1 MPQQH
6 GDLAG
11 IAWREKPFAPMEEAR
26 SCTVS
31 ESGLQGDWRAK
42 SPGGSRAVTL
52 LFEDQWREVCEELG
66 QPLPWISRRA
76 NLLIRGMSNPG
87 AAPQRIRIG
96 GSVVLEVTGV
106 CDPCSRMDRAW
117 EGLRA
122 TLAKRGRGGLTCRVV
137 EAGNASLGDR
147 IAVCAVPASDR
158 SGEGHDSPSEVLQF
172 WFEEVPPEK
181 RFQTDENVDRV
192 IRDRFSALR
201 DAALAG
207 ALESWE
213 EEAESALVLLILMD
227 QFSRNLFRGDER
239 AFAADASARGI
250 ADRSIARG
258 FDRAVSEKKRP
269 FFYLPFMHSED
280 LVDQDRCVA
289 LFRENLPNA
298 EQGLYHAGKHREVIA
313 RFGRFPHRN
322 EAMGRP
328 ATEEE
333 AAFLA
338 GGGYAP

>member
-1 MPQQH
+1 MPQQR

-11 IAWREKPFAPMEEAR
+11 IAWREKPFAPMEEVR
-26 SCTVS
+26 SCTVA
-31 ESGLQGDWRAK
+31 ESGLQGDFRAK
-42 SPGGSRAVTL
+42 DPGGSRAVTL

-66 QPLPWISRRA
+66 QSLSWTSRRA
-76 NLLIRGMSNPG
+76 NFLIRGMSNPG
-87 AAPQRIRIG
+87 AAPQRIRVG
-96 GSVVLEVTGV
+96 GVVLEVTGV

-147 IAVCAVPASDR
+147 IAVFAVPAPDR
-158 SGEGHDSPSEVLQF
+158 SGEGRDLPSEVLRF
-172 WFEEVPPEK
+172 WFEEVPPER
-181 RFQTDENVDRV
+181 RFQVDENVDRV
-192 IRDRFSALR
+192 IRDRFSALH

-213 EEAESALVLLILMD
+213 EEAERALALLILLD
-227 QFSRNLFRGDER
+227 QFSRNLFRGDGR
-239 AFAADASARGI
+239 AFAADAAARGI
-250 ADRSIARG
+250 AHRSIARG
-258 FDRAVSEKKRP
+258 FDRAVGEEKRM

-289 LFRENLPNA
+289 LVRENLPNN
-298 EQGLYHAGKHREVIA
+298 ELGLYHAGKHREVIA

-322 EAMGRP
+322 EVMGRP
-328 ATEEE
+328 ATEDE